1 MDSKNYI
8 RHIKLQDN
16 SLIAFSKIS
25 QDRFEHTITQ
35 KMIDTVL
42 REREF
47 RSLLENQ
54 TDLSKLQKKKN
65 RISCKLYVSSCLI
78 KLPCITEL
86 ETVKYLCVLFVNQ
99 FLFKNHIDLLFCK
112 LSRTV
117 RILWKSQHLTCE
129 AKN

>member
-25 QDRFEHTITQ
+25 QDRFEHSITQ

-47 RSLLENQ
+47 AH
-54 TDLSKLQKKKN
+54 
-65 RISCKLYVSSCLI
+65 
-78 KLPCITEL
+78 
-86 ETVKYLCVLFVNQ
+86 F
-99 FLFKNHIDLLFCK
+99 
-112 LSRTV
+112 
-117 RILWKSQHLTCE
+117 
-129 AKN
+129 